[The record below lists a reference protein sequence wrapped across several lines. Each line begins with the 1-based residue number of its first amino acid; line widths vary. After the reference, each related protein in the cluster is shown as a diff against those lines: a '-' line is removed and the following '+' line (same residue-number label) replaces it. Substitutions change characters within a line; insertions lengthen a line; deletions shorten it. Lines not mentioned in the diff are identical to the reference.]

1 MVGSPVLFHLAKFGW
16 KDEVHHLIISHE
28 QYASYLSLY
37 YPFSGFRKAQGAK
50 KECAVIGFKI
60 GTEKFGNC
68 VMKLMDR
75 P

>member
-1 MVGSPVLFHLAKFGW
+1 MVGSPILFLLANFGW
-16 KDEVHHLIISHE
+16 KDAVLHLLTFHK
-28 QYASYLSLY
+28 QYANYLSPHC
-37 YPFSGFRKAQGAK
+37 PFTDFIKVQGAK